1 MTLQTNY
8 SKIQLYVT
16 SNPGTKWCALLPT
29 GIDQIQ
35 TILCV
40 NSQNQGI
47 QINLNNNASKYFSL
61 LKPLTINVCIVKF
74 IMHLNVI

>member
-16 SNPGTKWCALLPT
+16 SNPGTKWCVLLPT

-40 NSQNQGI
+40 NLQNQGI
-47 QINLNNNASKYFSL
+47 QININNNAPKYFSL

>member
-16 SNPGTKWCALLPT
+16 INTGTKWCVLLPT